1 MFNLNKNKY
10 YKLTLNMLQD
20 ISINT
25 LLFNKLQKYI
35 PVSCEKKLYS
45 YKFIAMHVVSF
56 SFVQK

>member
-1 MFNLNKNKY
+1 
-10 YKLTLNMLQD
+10 MLQD